1 MQCRRGSCLGTGT
14 AHSQHG
20 SSCGTTRNFDARW
33 LSSLGFFQT
42 ACVLAV
48 QTSSQF
54 DSQEADPCTF
64 EEKQRGGEVARHMVR
79 AETWTCEERHR
90 RHDRQSLHKDVAR
103 VQGEAGTFN
112 LCTWICHVRCAAVVL
127 CIPTHEEVKG
137 AVRSSSARHSKVC
150 RSERHL
156 ATPSGGGFQ
165 PLHHD
170 GAQHLTSSTA
180 PSSTDAGTATSLVAR
195 YLRQSG
201 GRYACCCPLPTWT
214 LAISSFV
221 TTTVLLRVRPLAVG
235 SFFSGVRGHLC
246 HSSALVTVVQC

>member
-1 MQCRRGSCLGTGT
+1 MSGLVQRRALAQFARHHT
-14 AHSQHG
+14 AARR
-20 SSCGTTRNFDARW
+20 TRHTARV
-33 LSSLGFFQT
+33 S
-42 ACVLAV
+42 AV

-64 EEKQRGGEVARHMVR
+64 EEKQRGGEVVRHVVR

-90 RHDRQSLHKDVAR
+90 RYDRQSLHRDVAR
-103 VQGEAGTFN
+103 VQGEAGTFQS
-112 LCTWICHVRCAAVVL
+112 LHLDLSRPHVRCAAVVL

-170 GAQHLTSSTA
+170 GAQHLTSSAA
-180 PSSTDAGTATSLVAR
+180 PSSTHAGTATSLVAP

-201 GRYACCCPLPTWT
+201 GRCACCCPLPTWT
-214 LAISSFV
+214 LAVSSFV
-221 TTTVLLRVRPLAVG
+221 TSTVWP
-235 SFFSGVRGHLC
+235 
-246 HSSALVTVVQC
+246 